1 VQAIPSPRRER
12 LEMAIAGVRLA
23 LTRRAGQL
31 APMVEQVGRIASPLF
46 DERGEETVRDDDLWA
61 FALMSLGIV
70 ETGSG
75 GAVDAECHLSEAA
88 ALAEK
93 IGRPYVAAACRA
105 HLGLITA
112 RRSFAVAGEHSR
124 EAVALAERHR
134 WEDGGVVASAL
145 ATLGATAIWTGEVN
159 EGERLLSRAWNAVDG
174 SHDPASQ
181 ALLHATTGMLRLAQG
196 EVGRALE
203 EFEAAQETQTLLPAE
218 HVLAGQISGWTA
230 AAQARAG
237 RPDDARIRL
246 EAAAESR
253 AESTAV
259 RIAWAAIRLAEG
271 DPRAALDALRDVLA
285 SATPGIDTSAMVEAH
300 LLDGLA
306 HLALG
311 ARREASAAA
320 ERALAA
326 AEPDRIILP
335 FVLTASLPLLETH
348 RPHETAHR
356 ALLIEIV
363 DVLRG
368 APVESAA
375 GAAVK
380 MEELSPSEL
389 RVLRFLPTNLTRSEI
404 ARELYLSVHTVN
416 THIRNIYSKL
426 GARDRSSAVQHA
438 RDRRLL
444 ATARS
449 Y

>member
-1 VQAIPSPRRER
+1 
-12 LEMAIAGVRLA
+12 MN
-23 LTRRAGQL
+23 
-31 APMVEQVGRIASPLF
+31 
-46 DERGEETVRDDDLWA
+46 
-61 FALMSLGIV
+61 LGIV
-70 ETGSG
+70 EAWSG
-75 GAVDAECHLSEAA
+75 RLADAVRHLSEAA

-93 IGRPYVAAACRA
+93 IGRPYAEAVCRA
-105 HLGLITA
+105 HLGLVST
-112 RRSFAVAGEHSR
+112 RRSFAVAREHSR
-124 EAVALAERHR
+124 EVLALAERHG

-145 ATLGATAIWTGEVN
+145 ATLGATTIWMGEVD

-174 SHDPASQ
+174 SQDPATQ
-181 ALLHATTGMLRLAQG
+181 TLLHATTGILRVARG

-203 EFEAAQETQTLLPAE
+203 EFEAAEETHSLLPGE
-218 HVLAGQISGWTA
+218 HILAGQIAGWTA

-237 RPDDARIRL
+237 RP
-246 EAAAESR
+246 EAARAYLEEMAEGR
-253 AESTAV
+253 ARTAAV
-259 RIAWAAIRLAEG
+259 RTASAVIGLVEG

-285 SATPGIDTSAMVEAH
+285 GTAPGIDTCTMVEAH
-300 LLDGLA
+300 LLAGLA
-306 HLALG
+306 HLELG
-311 ARREASAAA
+311 ADREASAAA

-335 FVLTASLPLLETH
+335 FALTASLPLLETQ
-348 RPHETAHR
+348 PGHETAHR

-375 GAAVK
+375 AAPVTI
-380 MEELSPSEL
+380 EELSPSEL

-426 GARDRSSAVQHA
+426 GARDRSSAVRRA

-449 Y
+449 H